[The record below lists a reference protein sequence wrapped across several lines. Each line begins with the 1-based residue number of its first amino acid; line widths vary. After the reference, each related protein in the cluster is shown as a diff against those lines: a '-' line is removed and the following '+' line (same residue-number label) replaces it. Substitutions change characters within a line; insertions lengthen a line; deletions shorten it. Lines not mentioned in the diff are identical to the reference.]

1 MMRLI
6 GDKILIALQPK
17 QHVQDDVTGYSYK
30 PGDVTESGLILATR
44 ADSYDPEASTRGV
57 VMQLGEKRGLVDLDD
72 VRSEVHT
79 WFVDA
84 GEAPIDEWGFKVSMI
99 GDDIDRLLMK
109 MAPAAFDVQVGDV
122 VVFPSTAGS
131 AFEYEG
137 IRYVILTE
145 EDISGVLEPV
155 KVEAL
160 A

>member
-6 GDKILIALQPK
+6 GDKVLVALQPK

-30 PGDVTESGLILATR
+30 PGDVTASGLILATR
-44 ADSYDPEASTRGV
+44 ADSYDPEASTRGI

-79 WFVDA
+79 YFVECREAGSLEMSTRDA
-84 GEAPIDEWGFKVSMI
+84 
-99 GDDIDRLLMK
+99 DDDVDRILMK
-109 MAPAAFDVQVGDV
+109 MAPAPFDVQVGDV
-122 VVFPSTAGS
+122 VIFSSSAGS
-131 AFEYEG
+131 AFEHDG

-155 KVEAL
+155 KSEAM